1 MPSDLN
7 ATTNVADVSARLRLS
22 ITRLARQLRQMSEG
36 DLTPTQLSVLAT
48 ISNHGPLTL
57 GEVAERER
65 VAAPTITKVVGVLVD
80 RGLIERTPDP
90 SDRRF
95 VRVTLTDAGDSLL
108 ERTRARRTAW
118 LTQQLRNLD
127 EDDLESLSAAA
138 DVLDRLTRHQET

>member
-1 MPSDLN
+1 MPSDLSS
-7 ATTNVADVSARLRLS
+7 TTNVADVSARLRLS

-48 ISNHGPLTL
+48 ISIHGPLTL

-80 RGLIERTPDP
+80 KGLIERNPDP

-95 VRVTLTDAGDSLL
+95 VRVTLTDAGDTLL

-118 LTQQLRNLD
+118 LTQQLRELD

-138 DVLDRLTRHQET
+138 DVLDRLTRHHET